1 VLRVTSGQPTS
12 GRHHLAAL
20 LPEYSIERELGRG
33 AMGVVHLARHQRLDR
48 LVAVKEL
55 QGALAADAAT
65 RERFVVEAKALAAL
79 NHPHVV
85 PVYDYIERDDHCVLV
100 MEQLPGGTV
109 WDQFVSAGL
118 TMPRATALTLAT
130 CSAMQHAH
138 DQGVLHRD
146 IKPENLMFDADG
158 VLKVTDFGIARMVN
172 GASTKATV
180 AGSVLGTPAYMA
192 PEQAEG
198 KHVGPA
204 ADVYATATMFYEMLS
219 GRLPFDSSDSLV
231 AMLTQRITSDPM
243 PVTTAAP
250 HVPAPI
256 ADVTMSGLARSTSE
270 RIASAELFGTL
281 LAEAAVEAWGPAW
294 LDAAGVAVLGSERIG
309 RAARTLRPGEVPQ
322 RPTAEPSSGARG
334 TVVAG
339 AAPGDA
345 APSEATSTVVPT
357 TPSDVEPPPTASS
370 TASATPSDVEVAPDD
385 GRTVDTGD
393 TGGSDAGSPAPSP
406 AASTTP
412 SPTPSPAPAA
422 LTPVKPQATDRDLGR
437 AKADQIDQLID
448 ISEVL
453 SPPARPVAQYAIAAI
468 LFIAGLAWAL
478 VGGGAGDLATD
489 PAIAQ
494 MTVNGERVDA
504 SGPIEIDLGEPLVVD
519 GLAVPDEVEVSM
531 SFRQFGIPVGTT
543 DSIPGNTGDSA
554 RTIDTGFIGNV
565 SSGSMTATV
574 EFTGSTGDVVT
585 SSEFAVTATNAWFLT
600 AAGVI
605 SILLILFA
613 VAGVESNLRAFR
625 RGRGGFTSF
634 VGLVV
639 TGGLLGAGVSAAL
652 TIIVGTERGL
662 VALVGPA
669 ALCALGAAALGLA
682 TRANR
687 RRRRAAKQALRH
699 TAIKALA
706 SR

>member
-1 VLRVTSGQPTS
+1 
-12 GRHHLAAL
+12 
-20 LPEYSIERELGRG
+20 
-33 AMGVVHLARHQRLDR
+33 MGVVHLARHQRLGR

-85 PVYDYIERDDHCVLV
+85 PVYDYIERDDHCVLI

-109 WDQFVSAGL
+109 WDQFVSTGL

-219 GRLPFDSSDSLV
+219 GRLPYGSSDSLA
-231 AMLTQRITSDPM
+231 AMLAQRITSDPL
-243 PVTTAAP
+243 PVATAAP
-250 HVPAPI
+250 HVPAAI
-256 ADVTMSGLARSTSE
+256 ADVTMSGLARSASA
-270 RIASAELFGTL
+270 RVASAEMFGTL
-281 LAEAAVEAWGPAW
+281 LAEAAVEAWGPGW
-294 LDAAGVAVLGSERIG
+294 LDAAGVVVLGSERID
-309 RAARTLRPGEVPQ
+309 RAARTLRPGEVSQ
-322 RPTAEPSSGARG
+322 RPVAESTGGARG
-334 TVVAG
+334 TVVSG
-339 AAPGDA
+339 STRPDTTSDA
-345 APSEATSTVVPT
+345 AKSTALPSDAPDASAEPT
-357 TPSDVEPPPTASS
+357 TDTDAFDDTAHEAVPAMPT
-370 TASATPSDVEVAPDD
+370 EAP
-385 GRTVDTGD
+385 R
-393 TGGSDAGSPAPSP
+393 P
-406 AASTTP
+406 AA
-412 SPTPSPAPAA
+412 PAPAA
-422 LTPVKPQATDRDLGR
+422 PTPTPASSPAADLTPVKPQATDRDLGR

-453 SPPARPVAQYAIAAI
+453 APPARPVAQYAIAAI
-468 LFIAGLAWAL
+468 LFVAGFAWAL
-478 VGGGAGDLATD
+478 VGGGADNLDADAD
-489 PAIAQ
+489 PTIAQ
-494 MTVNGERVDA
+494 LTVNGVRVDA
-504 SGPIEIDLGEPLVVD
+504 SDPIEIDLGEPIVVD
-519 GLAVPDEVEVSM
+519 GITVPDEVEVSM
-531 SFRQFGIPVGTT
+531 RFEQFGIPVGTT
-543 DSIPGNTGDSA
+543 DAVPGNTAGSE
-554 RTIDTGFIGNV
+554 RSLNSGFIGNV
-565 SSGSMTATV
+565 SSGSMTATA
-574 EFTGSTGDVVT
+574 EFTDPAGELVSST
-585 SSEFAVTATNAWFLT
+585 EFAITATNAWFLT

-605 SILLILFA
+605 SILLVLFA
-613 VAGVESNLRAFR
+613 VAGIESNLRAFR
-625 RGRGGFTSF
+625 RGRGGVTSF
-634 VGLVV
+634 LGLIA

-652 TIIVGTERGL
+652 TIVVGTERGL

-669 ALCALGAAALGLA
+669 VLCALGAAALGVA

-687 RRRRAAKQALRH
+687 QRRRAAKQALRH